1 MEQCQPNLTPMM
13 RAILVDWLI
22 DVGTHFDL
30 SQETLH
36 LAVIYTDLTLQ
47 SKAIEK
53 NNLQLIGV
61 TSMKMA
67 E

>member
-1 MEQCQPNLTPMM
+1 M

-22 DVGTHFDL
+22 DVATHFDL

-36 LAVIYTDLTLQ
+36 LAVIYTDLTLGRH
-47 SKAIEK
+47 SIEK
-53 NNLQLIGV
+53 KILQLIGV